1 MKKRLQKAINDY
13 FILCILCL
21 SLCSSCSL
29 ADRSAKPYQ
38 SVESI
43 SSALSDVTNTN
54 DSILAKDRKI
64 ARIVATTVI
73 SENKKKFPN
82 KVIWKGRKGID
93 PEKFNKVIRSNAIIR
108 NNWKN
113 NWNETKSEGTSLILV
128 KKDKKD
134 QFLMSAGE
142 VLPVTAKVEKEN
154 NEYRLN
160 IYDLFDPKNSSLD
173 ISKDYTA
180 PINYLTRRSKLIPK
194 ITAVV
199 NTNRYMS
206 DIGLHRITPFD
217 PNRIP
222 VILIHGFKDN
232 PASWVKLINQLQ
244 SDPDIRYK
252 YQFWTFTYPTGIPIL
267 YSAMRL
273 RENLI
278 KMREVYDPNSVN
290 PNLNRMVLVGHSM
303 GGIIARLLSS
313 NSNNSFSKWLPFES
327 EMENQSAHKMF
338 KFEAEP
344 YISRAI
350 FIATPHK
357 GTAMASSSIARFFNT
372 IIKIPLEIQDSF
384 ISTFSLNPDI
394 SLKDQRLISRMKSI
408 SNLRPNSDFI
418 RSLQSTTI
426 NSNIATHSI
435 IGIGR
440 LSWWKKLETTDDFVV
455 SYNSAHIQ
463 NADSELTVAAWH
475 DLHKNS
481 KAISEVGRILK
492 LQH

>member
-13 FILCILCL
+13 VILCILCL

-108 NNWKN
+108 NNWKIIGMKLRVK
-113 NWNETKSEGTSLILV
+113 EPLILV

-313 NSNNSFSKWLPFES
+313 NSNNSFSKWLPSES
-327 EMENQSAHKMF
+327 EMENQLAHKMF

-384 ISTFSLNPDI
+384 ISTFSLNPNI

-440 LSWWKKLETTDDFVV
+440 LSWWK
-455 SYNSAHIQ
+455 N
-463 NADSELTVAAWH
+463 
-475 DLHKNS
+475 
-481 KAISEVGRILK
+481 
-492 LQH
+492 

>member
-1 MKKRLQKAINDY
+1 
-13 FILCILCL
+13 
-21 SLCSSCSL
+21 
-29 ADRSAKPYQ
+29 
-38 SVESI
+38 
-43 SSALSDVTNTN
+43 
-54 DSILAKDRKI
+54 
-64 ARIVATTVI
+64 
-73 SENKKKFPN
+73 
-82 KVIWKGRKGID
+82 
-93 PEKFNKVIRSNAIIR
+93 
-108 NNWKN
+108 
-113 NWNETKSEGTSLILV
+113 
-128 KKDKKD
+128 
-134 QFLMSAGE
+134 MSAGE

-313 NSNNSFSKWLPFES
+313 NSNNSFSKWLPSES